1 MKPIAVRFRL
11 IILLSLFAAL
21 PTARAQKPDAPR
33 PNIVILLADDL
44 GSQDVGWHGSEI
56 HTPNLD
62 ALAKGG
68 ARLEQFYVQPL
79 CSPTRAALL
88 TGRYPFRYGLQVGVI
103 RPFSQYG
110 LPLAERTL
118 PQALKEAGYET
129 AIDGK
134 WHLGSFD
141 PAYLPTR
148 RGFDHQYGLYEGLI
162 DYFTHLNN
170 GALDWHRDDHES
182 HDVGYSTH
190 LIANEAVQRIEQRD
204 KSKPLFL
211 YVAFNGVHSPY
222 EAPQEYVAPYTQFTA
237 KRKIYAGMT
246 TAVDEAAGQ
255 ILDELRRQDI
265 LKNTVIF
272 FASDNGGPAP
282 GRITSNLP
290 FRAGKGSVYEGG
302 VRSPGLVYWEGHVK
316 PGTVVNVPLHVVD
329 WYPTL
334 LTLAGASTKQD
345 LPLDGQDAWAAITA
359 GAPSPHS
366 EIVLNSAPH
375 SGAIRVGDYKLVYN
389 PQRSGDFE
397 DRSDD
402 QPGIN
407 DAAPASAERIE
418 LYNLADDPSEKHD
431 LAAEK
436 PDILHDLRTRY
447 DAIAHSAAPPL
458 LDNRPAGFKVPRVWG
473 QKD

>member
-1 MKPIAVRFRL
+1 MKPLAL
-11 IILLSLFAAL
+11 PLALLAAL
-21 PTARAQKPDAPR
+21 PAAQAQKSAAPR

-44 GSQDVGWHGSEI
+44 GSQDVGWRGSEI
-56 HTPNLD
+56 RTPNLD

-129 AIDGK
+129 ALDGK
-134 WHLGSFD
+134 WHLGAFET
-141 PAYLPTR
+141 AYLPTQ
-148 RGFDHQYGLYEGLI
+148 RGFDHQYGCYQGLL
-162 DYFTHLNN
+162 DYFTHLSG
-170 GALDWHRDDHES
+170 GALDWHRDDRES
-182 HDVGYSTH
+182 HDIGYTTH
-190 LIANEAVQRIEQRD
+190 LIAKEAVQRVEQRD

-222 EAPQEYVAPYTQFTA
+222 EAPQKYVAPYTQFTA

-246 TAVDEAAGQ
+246 TAVDEAVGQ
-255 ILDELRRQDI
+255 VLDALRRQGI
-265 LKNTVIF
+265 LENTLIL

-282 GRITSNLP
+282 GRITSNAP
-290 FRAGKGSVYEGG
+290 FRDGKGSVYEGG
-302 VRSPGLVYWEGHVK
+302 VRSPGVVYWEGHVK
-316 PGTVVNVPLHVVD
+316 PGSTVHAPLHIVD

-334 LTLAGASTKQD
+334 LALAGANPRQN
-345 LPLDGQDAWAAITA
+345 LPLDGRDAWAAITK
-359 GAPSPHS
+359 GAPSPHD

-375 SGAIRVGDYKLVYN
+375 SGALRSGDWKLVCN

-397 DRSDD
+397 DRD
-402 QPGIN
+402 QPGAD
-407 DAAPASAERIE
+407 DAEPSSAERVE
-418 LYNLADDPSEKHD
+418 LYNLASDPGEQHD
-431 LAAEK
+431 LAAQK
-436 PDILHDLRTRY
+436 PDVLQKLRAHY
-447 DAIAHSAAPPL
+447 DAIARAAAPPL
-458 LDNRPAGFKVPRVWG
+458 LDNKPADFKIPRVWG
-473 QKD
+473 QPD